1 MSTYYTIM
9 SMIDGFKSFINLAVM
24 VLTIVASWIM
34 YAKAGEHGWA
44 AIVPFYSSYVKFRI
58 AGKQKLFWGYLVAS
72 IASIAGCI
80 LLMYEIIAS
89 GLSVM
94 TSSYMGSYYDSTYG
108 YAGNRIGAHMGMLI
122 FAVILIIAAMIAA
135 LVMNILCCVGLSH
148 AFGKGAGFA
157 CGLIFLNVIFICII
171 AFNKNIV
178 YVGDGYN
185 SNNNYYNP
193 YGSNGYGQQYG
204 QNMYGNGANQQYGQN
219 MYGTPGTNGAG
230 NQQYG
235 QNMYGNGANQQY
247 GQNMYDAPGT
257 NGVGN
262 QQYGQNMYGTPGTNG
277 AGNQQYGQN
286 MYGASGTNA
295 AGNQQYGQNMYG
307 TPETNGYNQQYGQ
320 NDYDET
326 QILSGKNRSASSG
339 QPWNDEYNNKDYE

>member
-1 MSTYYTIM
+1 MSFYYSLFSDT
-9 SMIDGFKSFINLAVM
+9 DGVREVINLAVF
-24 VLTIVASWIM
+24 VLTIVASWIL
-34 YAKAGEHGWA
+34 YNKAGEPGWA
-44 AIVPFYSSYVKFRI
+44 AIIPFYSSYIRFKV
-58 AGKQKLFWGYLVAS
+58 AGKKKLFWGYLAAS
-72 IASIAGCI
+72 IVTIASFI
-80 LLMYEIIAS
+80 LLCYELVVS
-89 GLSVM
+89 GIFMFARAYSR
-94 TSSYMGSYYDSTYG
+94 SYYDSMYG
-108 YAGNRIGAHMGMLI
+108 YSSSLSTHMAMMIFSVVIFFSALI
-122 FAVILIIAAMIAA
+122 VMAVL
-135 LVMNILCCVGLSH
+135 NIMCCIGLSH

-235 QNMYGNGANQQY
+235 QNMYGTPGANGA
-247 GQNMYDAPGT
+247 
-257 NGVGN
+257 GN

-286 MYGASGTNA
+286 MYG
-295 AGNQQYGQNMYG
+295 
-307 TPETNGYNQQYGQ
+307 TPGTNGYNQQYGQ

-339 QPWNDEYNNKDYE
+339 QSWNDEYSNKDYE

>member
-1 MSTYYTIM
+1 MSFYYSLFSDT
-9 SMIDGFKSFINLAVM
+9 DGVREVINLAVFI
-24 VLTIVASWIM
+24 LTIVASWIL
-34 YAKAGEHGWA
+34 YNKAGEPGWA
-44 AIVPFYSSYVKFRI
+44 AIIPFYSSYIRFKV
-58 AGKQKLFWGYLVAS
+58 AGKKKLFWGYLAAS
-72 IASIAGCI
+72 IVTIASFI
-80 LLMYEIIAS
+80 LLCYELVVS
-89 GLSVM
+89 GIFMFARAYSR
-94 TSSYMGSYYDSTYG
+94 SYYDSMYG
-108 YAGNRIGAHMGMLI
+108 YSSSLSTHMAMMIFSIVIFFSALI
-122 FAVILIIAAMIAA
+122 VMAVL
-135 LVMNILCCVGLSH
+135 NIMCCIGLSH

-235 QNMYGNGANQQY
+235 QNMYGT
-247 GQNMYDAPGT
+247 PGT
-257 NGVGN
+257 NGAGN

-286 MYGASGTNA
+286 MYGASGTNG
-295 AGNQQYGQNMYG
+295 AGNQQYGQNMSG
-307 TPETNGYNQQYGQ
+307 NGANQQYGQ

-339 QPWNDEYNNKDYE
+339 QSWNDEYSNKDYE

>member
-1 MSTYYTIM
+1 MSFYYSLFSDT
-9 SMIDGFKSFINLAVM
+9 DGVREVINLAVFI
-24 VLTIVASWIM
+24 LTIVASWIL
-34 YAKAGEHGWA
+34 YNKAGEPGWA
-44 AIVPFYSSYVKFRI
+44 AIIPFYSSYIRFKV
-58 AGKQKLFWGYLVAS
+58 AGKKKLFWGYLAAS
-72 IASIAGCI
+72 IVTIASFI
-80 LLMYEIIAS
+80 LLCYELVVS
-89 GLSVM
+89 GIFMFARAYSR
-94 TSSYMGSYYDSTYG
+94 SYYDSMYG
-108 YAGNRIGAHMGMLI
+108 YSSSLSTHMAMMIFSIVIFFSALI
-122 FAVILIIAAMIAA
+122 VMAVL
-135 LVMNILCCVGLSH
+135 NIMCCIGLSH

-235 QNMYGNGANQQY
+235 QNMYGT
-247 GQNMYDAPGT
+247 PGT
-257 NGVGN
+257 NGAGN

-286 MYGASGTNA
+286 MYGTPGTNG

-307 TPETNGYNQQYGQ
+307 NGANQQYGQ

-339 QPWNDEYNNKDYE
+339 QSWNDEYSNKDYE

>member
-9 SMIDGFKSFINLAVM
+9 NMIDGFESFINLGVM
-24 VLTIVASWIM
+24 VLTIIASWIM
-34 YAKAGEHGWA
+34 YAKAGEPGWA

-58 AGKQKLFWGYLVAS
+58 AGKKKLFWGYLVATIGS
-72 IASIAGCI
+72 IVGCI
-80 LLMYEIIAS
+80 ILFYEIIAS

-193 YGSNGYGQQYG
+193 YGSNGYGQ
-204 QNMYGNGANQQYGQN
+204 NMYGNGANQQYGHN
-219 MYGTPGTNGAG
+219 PYGTAQGGDA
-230 NQQYG
+230 
-235 QNMYGNGANQQY
+235 QNS
-247 GQNMYDAPGT
+247 
-257 NGVGN
+257 
-262 QQYGQNMYGTPGTNG
+262 YGTS
-277 AGNQQYGQN
+277 QQQ
-286 MYGASGTNA
+286 S
-295 AGNQQYGQNMYG
+295 
-307 TPETNGYNQQYGQ
+307 
-320 NDYDET
+320 
-326 QILSGKNRSASSG
+326 
-339 QPWNDEYNNKDYE
+339 WNDEYNNKDYE

>member
-1 MSTYYTIM
+1 M
-9 SMIDGFKSFINLAVM
+9 SMIDGFESFINLAVM

-44 AIVPFYSSYVKFRI
+44 AIVPFYSSYVRFRI
-58 AGKQKLFWGYLVAS
+58 AGKKKLFWGYLVAT
-72 IASIAGCI
+72 IGIIVGCI
-80 LLMYEIIAS
+80 ILMYEIIAS

-122 FAVILIIAAMIAA
+122 FALILIIIAMIAA

-157 CGLIFLNVIFICII
+157 CGLIFLNVIFVCII

-178 YVGDGYN
+178 YVGDGY

-193 YGSNGYGQQYG
+193 YGSNGYGQQYGQKMYGNGAIQQYG

-219 MYGTPGTNGAG
+219 MYGNGA

-235 QNMYGNGANQQY
+235 QNMYGNGAAQ
-247 GQNMYDAPGT
+247 GGDAQNS
-257 NGVGN
+257 
-262 QQYGQNMYGTPGTNG
+262 YGTS
-277 AGNQQYGQN
+277 QQQ
-286 MYGASGTNA
+286 S
-295 AGNQQYGQNMYG
+295 
-307 TPETNGYNQQYGQ
+307 
-320 NDYDET
+320 
-326 QILSGKNRSASSG
+326 
-339 QPWNDEYNNKDYE
+339 WNDEYNNKDYE

>member
-108 YAGNRIGAHMGMLI
+108 YAGSRIGAHMGMLI
-122 FAVILIIAAMIAA
+122 FAVILIIAAMIVA
-135 LVMNILCCVGLSH
+135 LVMSILCCVGLSH

-157 CGLIFLNVIFICII
+157 CGLIFLNVIFVCII
-171 AFNKNIV
+171 AFNKKIV
-178 YVGDGYN
+178 YVGNGY

-219 MYGTPGTNGAG
+219 MYGNGANQQYG
-230 NQQYG
+230 QNMYGNGTNQQYG

-247 GQNMYDAPGT
+247 GQNP
-257 NGVGN
+257 
-262 QQYGQNMYGTPGTNG
+262 YGTAQGG
-277 AGNQQYGQN
+277 DAQN
-286 MYGASGTNA
+286 S
-295 AGNQQYGQNMYG
+295 YG
-307 TPETNGYNQQYGQ
+307 TSQQQ
-320 NDYDET
+320 
-326 QILSGKNRSASSG
+326 S
-339 QPWNDEYNNKDYE
+339 WNDEYNNKDYE

>member
-1 MSTYYTIM
+1 MSFYYSLFSDT
-9 SMIDGFKSFINLAVM
+9 DGVREVINLAVF
-24 VLTIVASWIM
+24 VLTIVASWIL
-34 YAKAGEHGWA
+34 YNKAGEPGWA
-44 AIVPFYSSYVKFRI
+44 AIIPFYSSYIRFKV
-58 AGKQKLFWGYLVAS
+58 AGKKKLFWGYLAAS
-72 IASIAGCI
+72 IVTIASFI
-80 LLMYEIIAS
+80 LLCYEMVVS
-89 GLSVM
+89 GIFMFARAYSR
-94 TSSYMGSYYDSTYG
+94 SYYDSMYG
-108 YAGNRIGAHMGMLI
+108 YSSSLSTHMAMMIFSVVIFFSALI
-122 FAVILIIAAMIAA
+122 VMAVL
-135 LVMNILCCVGLSH
+135 NIMCCIGLSH
-148 AFGKGAGFA
+148 AFGKGVGFA

-235 QNMYGNGANQQY
+235 QNMYGT
-247 GQNMYDAPGT
+247 PGT
-257 NGVGN
+257 NGAGN

-286 MYGASGTNA
+286 MYGASGTNG

-307 TPETNGYNQQYGQ
+307 NGANQQYGQ

-339 QPWNDEYNNKDYE
+339 QSWNDEYSNKDYE

>member
-1 MSTYYTIM
+1 MSFYYSLFSDT
-9 SMIDGFKSFINLAVM
+9 DGVREVINLAVF
-24 VLTIVASWIM
+24 VLTIVASWIL
-34 YAKAGEHGWA
+34 YNKAGEPGWA
-44 AIVPFYSSYVKFRI
+44 AIIPFYSSYIRFKV
-58 AGKQKLFWGYLVAS
+58 AGKKKLFWGYLAAS
-72 IASIAGCI
+72 IVTIASFI
-80 LLMYEIIAS
+80 LLCYELVVS
-89 GLSVM
+89 GIFMFARAYSR
-94 TSSYMGSYYDSTYG
+94 SYYDSMYG
-108 YAGNRIGAHMGMLI
+108 YSSSLSTHMAMMIFSIVIFFSALI
-122 FAVILIIAAMIAA
+122 VMAVL
-135 LVMNILCCVGLSH
+135 NIMCCIGLSH

-235 QNMYGNGANQQY
+235 QNMYGAS
-247 GQNMYDAPGT
+247 
-257 NGVGN
+257 
-262 QQYGQNMYGTPGTNG
+262 GTNG

-286 MYGASGTNA
+286 MYG
-295 AGNQQYGQNMYG
+295 
-307 TPETNGYNQQYGQ
+307 NGANQQYGQ

-339 QPWNDEYNNKDYE
+339 QSWNDEYSNKDYE

>member
-1 MSTYYTIM
+1 MSAYYIIM
-9 SMIDGFKSFINLAVM
+9 SMIDGFEAFINLAVM
-24 VLTIVASWIM
+24 VLTIIASWIM
-34 YAKAGEHGWA
+34 YAKAGEPGWA
-44 AIVPFYSSYVKFRI
+44 AIVPFYSSYVRFKI

-135 LVMNILCCVGLSH
+135 LVMNILCCVGLAH

-157 CGLIFLNVIFICII
+157 CGLIFLNVIFVCII

-219 MYGTPGTNGAG
+219 PYGTAQGGDA
-230 NQQYG
+230 
-235 QNMYGNGANQQY
+235 QNS
-247 GQNMYDAPGT
+247 
-257 NGVGN
+257 
-262 QQYGQNMYGTPGTNG
+262 YGTS
-277 AGNQQYGQN
+277 QQQ
-286 MYGASGTNA
+286 S
-295 AGNQQYGQNMYG
+295 
-307 TPETNGYNQQYGQ
+307 
-320 NDYDET
+320 
-326 QILSGKNRSASSG
+326 
-339 QPWNDEYNNKDYE
+339 WNDEYSNKDYE

>member
-1 MSTYYTIM
+1 MSFYYSLFSDT
-9 SMIDGFKSFINLAVM
+9 DGVREVINLAVF
-24 VLTIVASWIM
+24 VLTIVASWIL
-34 YAKAGEHGWA
+34 YNKAGEPGWA
-44 AIVPFYSSYVKFRI
+44 AIIPFYSSYIRFKV
-58 AGKQKLFWGYLVAS
+58 AGKKKLFWGYLAAS
-72 IASIAGCI
+72 IVTIASFI
-80 LLMYEIIAS
+80 LLCYELVVS
-89 GLSVM
+89 GIFMFARAYSR
-94 TSSYMGSYYDSTYG
+94 SYYDSMYG
-108 YAGNRIGAHMGMLI
+108 YSSSLSTHMAMMIFSIVIFFSALI
-122 FAVILIIAAMIAA
+122 VMAVL
-135 LVMNILCCVGLSH
+135 NIMCCIGLSH

-235 QNMYGNGANQQY
+235 QNMYGTPGTNGVGNQQY
-247 GQNMYDAPGT
+247 GQNMYGTPGA
-257 NGVGN
+257 NGAGN

-286 MYGASGTNA
+286 MYG
-295 AGNQQYGQNMYG
+295 
-307 TPETNGYNQQYGQ
+307 TPGTNGYNQQYGQ

-339 QPWNDEYNNKDYE
+339 QSWNDEYSNKDYE

>member
-1 MSTYYTIM
+1 MSFYYSLFSDT
-9 SMIDGFKSFINLAVM
+9 DGVREVINLAVF
-24 VLTIVASWIM
+24 VLTIVASWIL
-34 YAKAGEHGWA
+34 YNKAGEPGWA
-44 AIVPFYSSYVKFRI
+44 AIIPFYSSYIRFKV
-58 AGKQKLFWGYLVAS
+58 AGKKKLFWGYLAAS
-72 IASIAGCI
+72 IVTIASFI
-80 LLMYEIIAS
+80 LLCYELVVS
-89 GLSVM
+89 GIFMFARAYSR
-94 TSSYMGSYYDSTYG
+94 SYYDSMYG
-108 YAGNRIGAHMGMLI
+108 YSSSLSTHMAMMIFSVVIFFSALI
-122 FAVILIIAAMIAA
+122 VMAVL
-135 LVMNILCCVGLSH
+135 NIMCCIGLSH

-235 QNMYGNGANQQY
+235 QNMYGT
-247 GQNMYDAPGT
+247 PGT
-257 NGVGN
+257 NGAN

-286 MYGASGTNA
+286 MYG
-295 AGNQQYGQNMYG
+295 
-307 TPETNGYNQQYGQ
+307 TPGTNGYNQQYGQ

-339 QPWNDEYNNKDYE
+339 QSWNDEYSNKDYE

>member
-1 MSTYYTIM
+1 MSFYYSLFSDT
-9 SMIDGFKSFINLAVM
+9 DGVREVINLAVFI
-24 VLTIVASWIM
+24 LTIVASWIL
-34 YAKAGEHGWA
+34 YNKAGEPGWA
-44 AIVPFYSSYVKFRI
+44 AIIPFYSSYIRFKV
-58 AGKQKLFWGYLVAS
+58 AGKKKLFWGYLAAS
-72 IASIAGCI
+72 IVTIASFI
-80 LLMYEIIAS
+80 LLCYELVVS
-89 GLSVM
+89 GIFMFARAYSR
-94 TSSYMGSYYDSTYG
+94 SYYDSMYG
-108 YAGNRIGAHMGMLI
+108 YSSSLSTHMAMMIFSIVIFFSALI
-122 FAVILIIAAMIAA
+122 VMAVL
-135 LVMNILCCVGLSH
+135 NIMCCIGLSH

-235 QNMYGNGANQQY
+235 QNMYG
-247 GQNMYDAPGT
+247 
-257 NGVGN
+257 
-262 QQYGQNMYGTPGTNG
+262 TPGTNG

-286 MYGASGTNA
+286 MYG
-295 AGNQQYGQNMYG
+295 
-307 TPETNGYNQQYGQ
+307 NGANQQYGQ

-339 QPWNDEYNNKDYE
+339 QSWNDEYSNKDYE

>member
-1 MSTYYTIM
+1 MSFYYSLFSDT
-9 SMIDGFKSFINLAVM
+9 DGVREVINLAVF
-24 VLTIVASWIM
+24 VLTIVASWIL
-34 YAKAGEHGWA
+34 YNKAGEPGWA
-44 AIVPFYSSYVKFRI
+44 AIIPFYSSYIRFKV
-58 AGKQKLFWGYLVAS
+58 AGKKKLFWGYLAAS
-72 IASIAGCI
+72 IVTIASFI
-80 LLMYEIIAS
+80 LLCYELVVS
-89 GLSVM
+89 GIFMFARAYSR
-94 TSSYMGSYYDSTYG
+94 SYYDSMYG
-108 YAGNRIGAHMGMLI
+108 YSSSLSTHMAMMIFSIVIFFSALI
-122 FAVILIIAAMIAA
+122 VMAVL
-135 LVMNILCCVGLSH
+135 NIMCCIGLSH

-235 QNMYGNGANQQY
+235 QNMYG
-247 GQNMYDAPGT
+247 APGT
-257 NGVGN
+257 NGYG

-286 MYGASGTNA
+286 MYG
-295 AGNQQYGQNMYG
+295 
-307 TPETNGYNQQYGQ
+307 NGANQQYGQ

-339 QPWNDEYNNKDYE
+339 QSWNDEYSNKDYE

>member
-1 MSTYYTIM
+1 MSFYYSLFSDT
-9 SMIDGFKSFINLAVM
+9 DGVREVINLAVF
-24 VLTIVASWIM
+24 VLTIVASWIL
-34 YAKAGEHGWA
+34 YNKAGEPGWA
-44 AIVPFYSSYVKFRI
+44 AIIPFYSSYIRFKV
-58 AGKQKLFWGYLVAS
+58 AGKKKLFWGYLAAS
-72 IASIAGCI
+72 IVTIASFI
-80 LLMYEIIAS
+80 LLCYELVVS
-89 GLSVM
+89 GIFMFARAYSR
-94 TSSYMGSYYDSTYG
+94 SYYDSMYG
-108 YAGNRIGAHMGMLI
+108 YSSSLSTHMAMMIFSVIIFFSALI
-122 FAVILIIAAMIAA
+122 
-135 LVMNILCCVGLSH
+135 VMVVLNIMCCIGLSH

-219 MYGTPGTNGAG
+219 MYG
-230 NQQYG
+230 
-235 QNMYGNGANQQY
+235 
-247 GQNMYDAPGT
+247 APGT
-257 NGVGN
+257 NGYG

-286 MYGASGTNA
+286 MYGTPGANG

-307 TPETNGYNQQYGQ
+307 ASGTNGAGNQQYSQNMYGTPGTNGYNQQYGQ

-339 QPWNDEYNNKDYE
+339 QSWNDEYSNKDYE

>member
-1 MSTYYTIM
+1 MSTYSTYYTIM

-135 LVMNILCCVGLSH
+135 LVMNILCCVGLAH

-219 MYGTPGTNGAG
+219 MYGNGAG

-247 GQNMYDAPGT
+247 G
-257 NGVGN
+257 
-262 QQYGQNMYGTPGTNG
+262 TPG
-277 AGNQQYGQN
+277 
-286 MYGASGTNA
+286 
-295 AGNQQYGQNMYG
+295 
-307 TPETNGYNQQYGQ
+307 TNGYNQQYGQ

-326 QILSGKNRSASSG
+326 QILSGKNSSASSG
-339 QPWNDEYNNKDYE
+339 QSWNDEYNNKDYE

>member
-1 MSTYYTIM
+1 
-9 SMIDGFKSFINLAVM
+9 
-24 VLTIVASWIM
+24 
-34 YAKAGEHGWA
+34 
-44 AIVPFYSSYVKFRI
+44 
-58 AGKQKLFWGYLVAS
+58 
-72 IASIAGCI
+72 
-80 LLMYEIIAS
+80 
-89 GLSVM
+89 M
-94 TSSYMGSYYDSTYG
+94 TSDYMGSYYDSTYG
-108 YAGNRIGAHMGMLI
+108 YGVSSIGNHMGMLI

-135 LVMNILCCVGLSH
+135 AVMNILCCVGLSH

-219 MYGTPGTNGAG
+219 MYGNGA

-247 GQNMYDAPGT
+247 GQNMYG
-257 NGVGN
+257 NGAN
-262 QQYGQNMYGTPGTNG
+262 QQYGQNPYGTAQGG
-277 AGNQQYGQN
+277 DAQN
-286 MYGASGTNA
+286 S
-295 AGNQQYGQNMYG
+295 YG
-307 TPETNGYNQQYGQ
+307 TSQQQ
-320 NDYDET
+320 
-326 QILSGKNRSASSG
+326 S
-339 QPWNDEYNNKDYE
+339 WNDEYNNKDYE

>member
-1 MSTYYTIM
+1 MSFYYSLFSDT
-9 SMIDGFKSFINLAVM
+9 DGVREVINLAVF
-24 VLTIVASWIM
+24 VLTIVASWIL
-34 YAKAGEHGWA
+34 YNKAGEPGWA
-44 AIVPFYSSYVKFRI
+44 AIIPFYSSYIRFKV
-58 AGKQKLFWGYLVAS
+58 AGKKKLFWGYLSAS
-72 IASIAGCI
+72 IVTIASFI
-80 LLMYEIIAS
+80 LLCYELVVS
-89 GLSVM
+89 GIFMFARAYSR
-94 TSSYMGSYYDSTYG
+94 SYYDSMYG
-108 YAGNRIGAHMGMLI
+108 YSSSLSTHMAMMIFSVIIFFSALI
-122 FAVILIIAAMIAA
+122 
-135 LVMNILCCVGLSH
+135 VMVVLNIMCCIGLSH

-235 QNMYGNGANQQY
+235 QNMYG
-247 GQNMYDAPGT
+247 
-257 NGVGN
+257 
-262 QQYGQNMYGTPGTNG
+262 TPGTNG

-286 MYGASGTNA
+286 MYG
-295 AGNQQYGQNMYG
+295 
-307 TPETNGYNQQYGQ
+307 NGANQQYGQ

-339 QPWNDEYNNKDYE
+339 QSWNDEYSNKDYE

>member
-1 MSTYYTIM
+1 MSFYYSLFSDT
-9 SMIDGFKSFINLAVM
+9 DGVREVINLAVF
-24 VLTIVASWIM
+24 VLTIVASWIL
-34 YAKAGEHGWA
+34 YNKAGEPGWA
-44 AIVPFYSSYVKFRI
+44 AIIPFYSSYIRFKV
-58 AGKQKLFWGYLVAS
+58 AGKKKLFWGYLAAS
-72 IASIAGCI
+72 IVTIASFI
-80 LLMYEIIAS
+80 LLCYELVVS
-89 GLSVM
+89 GIFMFARAYSR
-94 TSSYMGSYYDSTYG
+94 SYYDSMYG
-108 YAGNRIGAHMGMLI
+108 YSSSLSTHMAMMIFSVIIFFSALI
-122 FAVILIIAAMIAA
+122 
-135 LVMNILCCVGLSH
+135 VMVVLNIMCCIGLSH

-235 QNMYGNGANQQY
+235 QNMYGT
-247 GQNMYDAPGT
+247 PGT
-257 NGVGN
+257 NGAGN

-286 MYGASGTNA
+286 MYGASGTNG

-307 TPETNGYNQQYGQ
+307 NGANQQYGQ

-339 QPWNDEYNNKDYE
+339 QSWNDEYSNKDYE

>member
-1 MSTYYTIM
+1 MSAYYIIM
-9 SMIDGFKSFINLAVM
+9 SMIDGFEAFINLAVM
-24 VLTIVASWIM
+24 VLTIIASWIM
-34 YAKAGEHGWA
+34 YAKAGEPGWA
-44 AIVPFYSSYVKFRI
+44 AIVPFYSSYVRFKI
-58 AGKQKLFWGYLVAS
+58 AGKKKLFWGYLVAT
-72 IASIAGCI
+72 IGIIVGCI
-80 LLMYEIIAS
+80 ILMYEIIAS

-108 YAGNRIGAHMGMLI
+108 YAGSRIGAHMGMLI
-122 FAVILIIAAMIAA
+122 FAVILIIAAMIVA
-135 LVMNILCCVGLSH
+135 LVMSILCCVGLSH

-171 AFNKNIV
+171 AFNKKIV
-178 YVGDGYN
+178 YVGNGY

-219 MYGTPGTNGAG
+219 MYGNGA

-247 GQNMYDAPGT
+247 GQNMYG
-257 NGVGN
+257 NGAN
-262 QQYGQNMYGTPGTNG
+262 QQYGQNMYGNGTAQG
-277 AGNQQYGQN
+277 GDAQN
-286 MYGASGTNA
+286 S
-295 AGNQQYGQNMYG
+295 YG
-307 TPETNGYNQQYGQ
+307 TSEQ
-320 NDYDET
+320 
-326 QILSGKNRSASSG
+326 

>member
-1 MSTYYTIM
+1 MKRRMQMSFYYSLFSDT
-9 SMIDGFKSFINLAVM
+9 DGVREVINLAVF
-24 VLTIVASWIM
+24 VLTIVASWIL
-34 YAKAGEHGWA
+34 YNKAGEPGWA
-44 AIVPFYSSYVKFRI
+44 AIIPFYSSYIRFKV
-58 AGKQKLFWGYLVAS
+58 AGKKKLFWGYLAAS
-72 IASIAGCI
+72 IVTIASFI
-80 LLMYEIIAS
+80 LLCYELVVS
-89 GLSVM
+89 GIFMFARAYSR
-94 TSSYMGSYYDSTYG
+94 SYYDSMYG
-108 YAGNRIGAHMGMLI
+108 YSSSLSTHMAMMIFSVIIFFSALI
-122 FAVILIIAAMIAA
+122 
-135 LVMNILCCVGLSH
+135 VMVVLNIMCCIGLSH

-235 QNMYGNGANQQY
+235 QNMYGAS
-247 GQNMYDAPGT
+247 
-257 NGVGN
+257 
-262 QQYGQNMYGTPGTNG
+262 GTNG

-286 MYGASGTNA
+286 MYG
-295 AGNQQYGQNMYG
+295 
-307 TPETNGYNQQYGQ
+307 NGANQQYGQ

-339 QPWNDEYNNKDYE
+339 QSWNDEYSNKDYE

>member
-1 MSTYYTIM
+1 MSFYYSLFSDT
-9 SMIDGFKSFINLAVM
+9 DGVREVINLAVF
-24 VLTIVASWIM
+24 VLTIVASWIL
-34 YAKAGEHGWA
+34 YNKAGEPGWA
-44 AIVPFYSSYVKFRI
+44 AIIPFYSSYIRFKV
-58 AGKQKLFWGYLVAS
+58 AGKKKLFWGYLAAS
-72 IASIAGCI
+72 IVTIASFI
-80 LLMYEIIAS
+80 LLCYELVVS
-89 GLSVM
+89 GIFMFARAYSR
-94 TSSYMGSYYDSTYG
+94 SYYDSMYG
-108 YAGNRIGAHMGMLI
+108 YSSSLSTHMAMMIFSIVIFFSALI
-122 FAVILIIAAMIAA
+122 VMAVL
-135 LVMNILCCVGLSH
+135 NIMCCIGLSH

-235 QNMYGNGANQQY
+235 QNMYGT
-247 GQNMYDAPGT
+247 PGT
-257 NGVGN
+257 NGAGN

-286 MYGASGTNA
+286 MYGASGTNG

-307 TPETNGYNQQYGQ
+307 NGANQQYGQ

-339 QPWNDEYNNKDYE
+339 HSWNDEYSNKDYE

>member
-1 MSTYYTIM
+1 MNFYYSLSNTNEVREV
-9 SMIDGFKSFINLAVM
+9 INLAVF
-24 VLTIVASWIM
+24 VLTIVASWIL
-34 YAKAGEHGWA
+34 YNKAGEPGWA
-44 AIVPFYSSYVKFRI
+44 AIIPFYSSYIRFKV
-58 AGKQKLFWGYLVAS
+58 AGKKKLFWGYLAAS
-72 IASIAGCI
+72 IVTIASFI
-80 LLMYEIIAS
+80 LLCYELVVSGMFMFAS
-89 GLSVM
+89 AYSR
-94 TSSYMGSYYDSTYG
+94 SYYDSMYG
-108 YAGNRIGAHMGMLI
+108 YSSSLSTHMAMMIFSIVIFFSALI
-122 FAVILIIAAMIAA
+122 VMAVL
-135 LVMNILCCVGLSH
+135 NIMCCIGLSH

-219 MYGTPGTNGAG
+219 MYGNGAG

-235 QNMYGNGANQQY
+235 QNMYGTPGANGA
-247 GQNMYDAPGT
+247 
-257 NGVGN
+257 GN

-286 MYGASGTNA
+286 MYGAPGTNG

-307 TPETNGYNQQYGQ
+307 TSGTNGYNQQYGQ

-326 QILSGKNRSASSG
+326 QILSGKNSSASSG
-339 QPWNDEYNNKDYE
+339 QSWNDEYNNKDYE